1 VNARAQ
7 NLLERRVFSFFCCYA
22 VVASFDG
29 DFQLL
34 QPVHILRVSLHMHKQ
49 EPAYAQAEA
58 RTLTGCY
65 PNEHEKIRLRNI
77 TSDGVQFPLVQD
89 FGIEVSR
96 PNKKEV

>member
-1 VNARAQ
+1 
-7 NLLERRVFSFFCCYA
+7 
-22 VVASFDG
+22 
-29 DFQLL
+29 
-34 QPVHILRVSLHMHKQ
+34 MHKQ

-65 PNEHEKIRLRNI
+65 PNEHEEIRLRNI

-96 PNKKEV
+96 PNKKEVKKKNLCTIALSCLLAPPPIFFTL